1 LAAAEYPAAK
11 DTAMPAIA
19 KVVVDIALD
28 REFDYRIPRH
38 LAGRLCPGSRVV
50 VPFGKSTQTGYVVG
64 LSERSKHGQLKEV
77 TSIEGKK
84 PLLDDDM
91 LKLARWMAEY
101 YCAPVEKAIRAVL
114 PGAVRRRGSRF
125 KNQAYVTLPEAV
137 DGVSP
142 GSKKPLPAKQQAVLD
157 VLMREHGGMF
167 LSVLTRTAGVTASP
181 VRALEKKGIVAIAER
196 SMLRDPLANRN
207 ILRTQPLTLMPEQ
220 AEALVS
226 VKSAVSAQNPSAILL
241 YGVTGSGK
249 TEVYLQAISH
259 VLERGQ
265 GAIVLVPEIAL
276 TPQTVERFV
285 GRFGKRIAVLHSHL
299 SDGERHDEWHRIHDG
314 KADIVIGA
322 RSAVFAPV
330 ANLGLIVVDEE
341 HEPSYKQEEAPCYSA
356 RDVAV
361 MRGHMQKCAVILG
374 SATPALESWNNA
386 LRGKYGLSR
395 LPHRADNRRMPSIK
409 VVDMRLEAERAGGAY
424 VFSRELLEAMGLR
437 LERGEQTILFLNRR
451 GYSTSLICR
460 QCGFV
465 ASCENCSVS
474 FTYHRRDERLR
485 CHICGD
491 SRTVPPKCPECF
503 DPGFKYTGVG
513 TQRVETIVRKCF
525 PQAVI
530 ARMDADA
537 TTNKDA
543 YDRILGD
550 FRAGK
555 THIMIGTQMIAKGLH
570 FPNVTLVGVVY
581 ADLSLHMPD
590 FRAGERTF
598 QLLAQVAGRAGRGDV
613 SGEVI
618 VQTHTPFSPAV
629 QAARRVDFEGFCDQ
643 ELEFRRELSYPPFAH
658 LVCLTLRGKSEEQV
672 ALSANALAR
681 QVRQTAPAGRF
692 IISEP
697 APAPLSRARSYYRY
711 QLMLRGPS
719 TRAMTQSIK
728 VALAESTFPKGVAC
742 TVDVDALSL
751 M

>member
-1 LAAAEYPAAK
+1 
-11 DTAMPAIA
+11 MPGIA

-28 REFDYRIPRH
+28 KEFDYRIPR
-38 LAGRLCPGSRVV
+38 RLEGQLRPGSRVI
-50 VPFGKSTQTGYVVG
+50 VPFGRSTHAGYVVS
-64 LSERSKHGQLKEV
+64 LAERSSYDKLKEIA
-77 TSIEGKK
+77 SIEGQK

-91 LKLARWMAEY
+91 LKLARWMAVY
-101 YCAPVEKAIRAVL
+101 YCAPVEQAIRTVL

-125 KNQAYVTLPEAV
+125 KNQAYVTLCRQ
-137 DGVSP
+137 DVSP
-142 GSKKPLPAKQQAVLD
+142 SDGKPLLPKQQAVLD
-157 VLMREHGGMF
+157 LLKERGGMF
-167 LSVLTRTAGVTASP
+167 LSALIRAAGVTASP
-181 VRALEKKGIVAIAER
+181 VKSLEKKGIVEIAER
-196 SMLRDPLANRN
+196 SVLRDPLANRN
-207 ILRTQPLTLMPEQ
+207 ILRTQPLELMPEQ
-220 AEALVS
+220 AEAFGRIKGAIAAQDPS
-226 VKSAVSAQNPSAILL
+226 VVLL

-265 GAIVLVPEIAL
+265 GAIVLVPEISL

-330 ANLGLIVVDEE
+330 ADLGLIVVDEE
-341 HEPSYKQEEAPCYSA
+341 HEPSYKQEEAPRYSA

-361 MRGHMQKCAVILG
+361 MRGHMQKCAVVLG
-374 SATPALESWNNA
+374 SATPAIESWHNV
-386 LRGKYGLSR
+386 LRGKYSLSR
-395 LPHRADNRRMPSIK
+395 LPRRADHRRMPHMKI
-409 VVDMRLEAERAGGAY
+409 VDMRLEAERAGGAH
-424 VFSRELLEAMGLR
+424 VFSRELLEAMELR

-465 ASCENCSVS
+465 ASCEHCSVS

-491 SRTVPPKCPECF
+491 SRGVPPKCPECF
-503 DPGFKYTGVG
+503 DPAFKYTGVG

-525 PQAVI
+525 PHAVV
-530 ARMDADA
+530 ARMDTDA
-537 TTNKDA
+537 TVSKYA
-543 YDRILGD
+543 YDEILGD
-550 FRAGK
+550 FRSGK
-555 THIMIGTQMIAKGLH
+555 THILIGTQMIAKGLH

-618 VQTHTPFSPAV
+618 VQTYTPFSPAV

-643 ELEFRRELSYPPFAH
+643 ELEFRKELSYPPFAH
-658 LVCLTLRGKSEEQV
+658 LVCITLRGKSEEQV
-672 ALSANALAR
+672 GFSANALALQIR
-681 QVRQTAPAGRF
+681 RNAPPGRF
-692 IISEP
+692 MTSEP
-697 APAPLSRARSYYRY
+697 VPAPLARAKGYYRY

-719 TRAMTQSIK
+719 TRTMTQPVK
-728 VALAESTFPKGVAC
+728 AALSKITFPRGVTC

>member
-1 LAAAEYPAAK
+1 
-11 DTAMPAIA
+11 MPGIA
-19 KVVVDIALD
+19 NVVVDIALD
-28 REFDYRIPRH
+28 REFDYRIPGH
-38 LAGRLCPGSRVV
+38 LKGRLRPGSRVV
-50 VPFGKSTQTGYVVG
+50 VPFGRSTQTGYVVG
-64 LSERSKHGQLKEV
+64 LSERSKHGRLKEIA
-77 TSIEGKK
+77 SIEGKK

-91 LKLARWMAEY
+91 LKLARWMAGY
-101 YCAPVEKAIRAVL
+101 YCAPVERAIRTVL
-114 PGAVRRRGSRF
+114 PSAVRRRGSRF
-125 KNQAYVTLPEAV
+125 KSQAYVTLRAESLFPA
-137 DGVSP
+137 DG
-142 GSKKPLPAKQQAVLD
+142 KPLPAKQQAVVDLL
-157 VLMREHGGMF
+157 VREHHGMF
-167 LSVLTRTAGVTASP
+167 LAALTRAAGVTASP
-181 VRALEKKGIVAIAER
+181 VKSLEKKGIVEIAER
-196 SMLRDPLANRN
+196 SMLRDPLARRN
-207 ILRTQPLTLMPEQ
+207 ILRTQPLELMPEQ
-220 AEALVS
+220 TEALE
-226 VKSAVSAQNPSAILL
+226 KIRSAVSAQDPSVVLL

-249 TEVYLQAISH
+249 TEVYLQAIAH

-265 GAIVLVPEIAL
+265 GAIVLVPEISL

-330 ANLGLIVVDEE
+330 AELGLIVVDEE
-341 HEPSYKQEEAPCYSA
+341 HEPSYKQEEAPRYSA

-361 MRGHMQKCAVILG
+361 MRGHMQKCAVVLG

-395 LPHRADNRRMPSIK
+395 LPHRADNRRMPHMRI
-409 VVDMRLEAERAGGAY
+409 VDMRLEAERAGGAH
-424 VFSRELLEAMGLR
+424 VFSRDLLEAVGLR

-465 ASCENCSVS
+465 ASCEQCSVS

-491 SRTVPPKCPECF
+491 SRSVPPKCPECF
-503 DPGFKYTGVG
+503 DPAFKHTGVG

-530 ARMDADA
+530 GRMDADA
-537 TTNKDA
+537 TVNKDA

-555 THIMIGTQMIAKGLH
+555 THILIGTQMIAKGLH
-570 FPNVTLVGVVY
+570 FPNVTLVGVIY

-590 FRAGERTF
+590 FRASERTF

-618 VQTHTPFSPAV
+618 VQTYTPFSPAV

-643 ELEFRRELSYPPFAH
+643 ELEFRKELSYPPFAH

-672 ALSANALAR
+672 ALSTSALAG
-681 QVRQTAPAGRF
+681 QVRQVAPAGRF
-692 IISEP
+692 IMSEP
-697 APAPLSRARSYYRY
+697 APAPLARAKGYYRY

-719 TRAMTQSIK
+719 TRAMTQPVK
-728 VALAESTFPKGVAC
+728 AALAAMSFPKGVTC
-742 TVDVDALSL
+742 SIDVDALSL